1 MSLSNLS
8 AAPRRL
14 ACAAFAGAIA
24 VVLAPRSDAQRLT
37 QPVYRVAA
45 TPTAGTTPTADSGF
59 GATPAGEQPI
69 VSPPAVVPSID
80 RQVKPASAIAPAGPF
95 DLTQQP
101 GEHPLGPCMRLAK
114 SALADID
121 AKLLDYSA
129 KFTKVERINGDL
141 SDPQQLELRVRHQP
155 FSVYMRF
162 ITPNPGQEALYVAN
176 QNNGKLVA
184 MGSGWQRRLGP
195 LNLDP
200 EGTLAM
206 RNQRYPITK
215 AGLRNL
221 TSELIQVAEADSKY
235 AECEVTYNDGVKVDG
250 RPATMIEATHPVPRK
265 NFKYHKA
272 RIFIDH
278 EHRLP
283 VAYEAYSWPAVAGG
297 EPILEER
304 YIYTNLKLN
313 NGFTD
318 ADFSTENPAMFK

>member
-1 MSLSNLS
+1 MSLSSLS
-8 AAPRRL
+8 AAPRFVV
-14 ACAAFAGAIA
+14 CAAVAGAIA
-24 VVLAPRSDAQRLT
+24 SVATQRGEAQRLT

-45 TPTAGTTPTADSGF
+45 ADTPTADGGF

-69 VSPPAVVPSID
+69 VSPPAVVPTID
-80 RQVKPASAIAPAGPF
+80 RQVKPASAVSATGPF
-95 DLTQQP
+95 DLTQQS
-101 GEHPLGPCMRLAK
+101 GEHPLGPCLRLAK

-121 AKLLDYSA
+121 AKLIDYSA

-162 ITPNPGQEALYVAN
+162 ITPNPGQEAMYVAN

-184 MGSGWQRRLGP
+184 MGSGWQRRLGV

-206 RNQRYPITK
+206 RNQKYPITK

-221 TSELIQVAEADSKY
+221 TTELIQVAEADSKY
-235 AECEVTYNDGVKVDG
+235 AECEVTYNDSVKVDG

-265 NFKYHKA
+265 NFKFHKA

-297 EPILEER
+297 EPVLEER